1 MLAFSGFSTEQ
12 EHPRFDETAKPMSRE
27 SVAALN
33 YAIDDCECIKS
44 IEYPLVAFLKAFVF
58 KRSYRT
64 ASYPPG
70 IPPFEYTI

>member
-1 MLAFSGFSTEQ
+1 
-12 EHPRFDETAKPMSRE
+12 MSRE